1 VVATKT
7 KRPGPPR
14 RQTGPAKR
22 QTRQKAS
29 RGHDGNQRH
38 GSRLGGAPREAANGA
53 GLRLH
58 VILSRAGIASRR
70 HAEELIRD
78 GKVTLNGKVTTKL
91 GTRADPERDHIK
103 VEGKLIAKFPRHEYF
118 AYHKP
123 VGFVTTLSD
132 PQGRPCVGEVIERLG
147 HRLYPVGRLD
157 FHSSG
162 LLLLTNDGELCAR
175 LTHPRSHVEKRYVAK
190 LTGIPTQES
199 IERLRRG
206 VDLREGKTEPAYVRL
221 QRTAANKAWMEL
233 RITEGRNRQVRRML
247 EAVGLRVEKLRRTA
261 MGPITLGSLP
271 AGGVRRLTN
280 DELSSLRHAAHD

>member
-1 VVATKT
+1 M
-7 KRPGPPR
+7 
-14 RQTGPAKR
+14 
-22 QTRQKAS
+22 
-29 RGHDGNQRH
+29 
-38 GSRLGGAPREAANGA
+38 
-53 GLRLH
+53 
-58 VILSRAGIASRR
+58 
-70 HAEELIRD
+70 
-78 GKVTLNGKVTTKL
+78 TKL

-103 VEGKLIAKFPRHEYF
+103 VAGKLIAKFPRHEYF

-147 HRLYPVGRLD
+147 QRLYPVGRLD

-162 LLLLTNDGELCAR
+162 LLLLTNDGDLCAR
-175 LTHPRSHVEKRYVAK
+175 LTHPKSHVEKRYVAK
-190 LTGIPTQES
+190 ISGIPTQES
-199 IERLRRG
+199 IDRLRRG

-261 MGPITLGSLP
+261 MGPIALGSLP
-271 AGGVRRLTN
+271 AGGVRRLTH
-280 DELSSLRHAAHD
+280 DELSSLRSAADN